1 MPKLENATF
10 GVIFKQCA
18 IWPNVFLSAGK
29 NALTESFYLQKQ
41 YESLTTE
48 GEKRPWLSVESAFH
62 AKMHYQRRKEFIVV
76 QAFSGTLC
84 LLQCNFKVTCACGAN
99 RQPD

>member
-1 MPKLENATF
+1 MRHFL
-10 GVIFKQCA
+10 VIFKQCA

-48 GEKRPWLSVESAFH
+48 GKKA
-62 AKMHYQRRKEFIVV
+62 
-76 QAFSGTLC
+76 AFS
-84 LLQCNFKVTCACGAN
+84 
-99 RQPD
+99 RQQQSRWPFMQKCTIKGEKNL